1 MTRKT
6 YLAWLLVW
14 TCFMGWSEIVSAQ
27 PLENLIETQS
37 TAATEAIRSQDT
49 IDTLADETQ
58 RLLSIYRST
67 VRQTESLQVYVEQL
81 DRLLDSQQK
90 EAASLETQLQE
101 IEVTQRDIVPL
112 LVRMLEHLV
121 QFVALDIP
129 FLPEERQERLI
140 RLRNTFDQSDLTI
153 TEKYR
158 SIMEAYQI
166 EADYGRTIEAYRGA
180 VTIDGRERTVDFF
193 RVGRLAL
200 LYQSLDGQEV
210 GHWNR
215 ETQEW
220 EVLPNSYQRSIK
232 RGLQIAAKQSV
243 PNLLLLP
250 VPAPSEA
257 TP

>member
-1 MTRKT
+1 MTYKT
-6 YLAWLLVW
+6 YLTWLLVW
-14 TCFMGWSEIVSAQ
+14 ACLGGWSEHGSAQ
-27 PLENLIETQS
+27 PLEQLIETQS
-37 TAATEAIRSQDT
+37 DAVTEAIRSQDT
-49 IDTLADETQ
+49 IDALADETQ
-58 RLLSIYRST
+58 RMLSTYRNT
-67 VRQTESLQVYVEQL
+67 IRQTESLRVYVEQL

-90 EAASLETQLQE
+90 EAVSLETQLQE
-101 IEVTQRDIVPL
+101 IEITQRDIVPL
-112 LVRMLEHLV
+112 LVRMLDNLV

-129 FLPEERQERLI
+129 FLPEERQERLN
-140 RLRNTFDQSDLTI
+140 RLRITFDRSDLTV

-166 EADYGRTIEAYRGA
+166 ETDYGRTIEAYRGA
-180 VTIDGRERTVDFF
+180 VSIDGQERTVDFL

-210 GHWNR
+210 GHWNQN
-215 ETQEW
+215 TQEW
-220 EVLPNSYQRSIK
+220 EPLPGSYGSAVQ

-250 VPAPSEA
+250 VPAPSEV

>member
-1 MTRKT
+1 MTHKT
-6 YLAWLLVW
+6 SLIWLLVW
-14 TCFMGWSEIVSAQ
+14 ICLSGWSERVSAQ
-27 PLENLIETQS
+27 PVEQLIETQS
-37 TAATEAIRSQDT
+37 DAVTEAIRSQDT
-49 IDTLADETQ
+49 IDGLADETQ
-58 RLLSIYRST
+58 RMLSTYRNT
-67 VRQTESLQVYVEQL
+67 IRQTESLRVYVEQL

-90 EAASLETQLQE
+90 ETASLETQLQE
-101 IEVTQRDIVPL
+101 IEITQRDIVPL
-112 LVRMLEHLV
+112 LVRMLDHLV

-129 FLPEERQERLI
+129 FLPEERQERLN

-166 EADYGRTIEAYRGA
+166 ETDYGRTIEGYRGA
-180 VTIDGRERTVDFF
+180 VNIDGQERTVDFL

-215 ETQEW
+215 STQEW
-220 EVLPNSYQRSIK
+220 EPLPGSYQRAIN

-250 VPAPSEA
+250 VPAPSEV
-257 TP
+257 TQ

>member
-1 MTRKT
+1 MTHKT
-6 YLAWLLVW
+6 YLIGLLVW
-14 TCFMGWSEIVSAQ
+14 ACLSGWSERVSAQ
-27 PLENLIETQS
+27 PVEQLIETQS
-37 TAATEAIRSQDT
+37 DAVTEAIRSQDT

-58 RLLSIYRST
+58 RMLSTYRNAI
-67 VRQTESLQVYVEQL
+67 RQTESLRVYGEQL

-101 IEVTQRDIVPL
+101 IEITQRDIVPL
-112 LVRMLEHLV
+112 LVRMLDHLV

-129 FLPEERQERLI
+129 FLPQERQERLN

-166 EADYGRTIEAYRGA
+166 ETDYGRTIEGYRGA
-180 VTIDGRERTVDFF
+180 VNIDGQERTVDFL

-215 ETQEW
+215 STQEW
-220 EVLPNSYQRSIK
+220 EPLPSSYQRAIN

-250 VPAPSEA
+250 VPAPSEV
-257 TP
+257 TQ

>member
-1 MTRKT
+1 MTHKT
-6 YLAWLLVW
+6 YLAGLLVW
-14 TCFMGWSEIVSAQ
+14 TCFIGWSERVSAQ
-27 PLENLIETQS
+27 PLEKLIETQS
-37 TAATEAIRSQDT
+37 TTVTEAIRSQDT
-49 IDTLADETQ
+49 IDALADETQ
-58 RLLSIYRST
+58 RMLSTYQST
-67 VRQTESLQVYVEQL
+67 VRQTESLRVYVEQL

-112 LVRMLEHLV
+112 LVRMLDNLV

-129 FLPEERQERLI
+129 FLPKERQERLT
-140 RLRNTFDQSDLTI
+140 RLRNTFDQSDLTV

-166 EADYGRTIEAYRGA
+166 ETDYGRTLEAYRGP
-180 VTIDGRERTVDFF
+180 VIIDGQERTVDFL

-215 ETQEW
+215 NTQEW
-220 EVLPNSYQRSIK
+220 EVLPSSYRRPIK

-243 PNLLLLP
+243 PNLLMLP

>member
-1 MTRKT
+1 MTYKT
-6 YLAWLLVW
+6 YLTWLLVW
-14 TCFMGWSEIVSAQ
+14 ACLGGWSERGSAQ
-27 PLENLIETQS
+27 PLEQLIETQS
-37 TAATEAIRSQDT
+37 DAVTEAIRSQDT
-49 IDTLADETQ
+49 IDALADETQ
-58 RLLSIYRST
+58 RMLSTYRNT
-67 VRQTESLQVYVEQL
+67 IRQTESLRVYVEQL

-90 EAASLETQLQE
+90 EAVSLETQLQE
-101 IEVTQRDIVPL
+101 IEITQRDIVPL
-112 LVRMLEHLV
+112 LVRMLDNLV

-129 FLPEERQERLI
+129 FLPEERQERLN
-140 RLRNTFDQSDLTI
+140 RLRITFDRSDLTV

-166 EADYGRTIEAYRGA
+166 ETDYGRTIEAYRGA
-180 VTIDGRERTVDFF
+180 VSIDGQERTVDFL

-215 ETQEW
+215 NTQEW
-220 EVLPNSYQRSIK
+220 DPLPGSYGSAVQ

-250 VPAPSEA
+250 VPAPSEV

>member
-1 MTRKT
+1 MTPRT
-6 YLAWLLVW
+6 YCIWLLVLA
-14 TCFMGWSEIVSAQ
+14 CVSGWSERASAQ
-27 PLENLIETQS
+27 PVEQLIETQS
-37 TAATEAIRSQDT
+37 DTVTEAIRSQDT
-49 IDTLADETQ
+49 IDGLADEAQ
-58 RLLSIYRST
+58 RMLGTYRNAI
-67 VRQTESLQVYVEQL
+67 RQAESLRVYVEQL
-81 DRLLDSQQK
+81 DRLLESQQQ

-112 LVRMLEHLV
+112 LVRMLDHLV

-129 FLPEERQERLI
+129 FLPEERQERLN
-140 RLRNTFDQSDLTI
+140 RLRNTFDQSDMTI

-166 EADYGRTIEAYRGA
+166 ETDYGRTLEGYRGA
-180 VTIDGRERTVDFF
+180 VTIDGQERTVDFL

-200 LYQSLDGQEV
+200 LYQGLDGQEV

-215 ETQEW
+215 TTQDW
-220 EVLPNSYQRSIK
+220 EPLPGSYQRAIN

-250 VPAPSEA
+250 VPAPSEVSQ
-257 TP
+257 